1 MPEFRQDF
9 ISGQWVIIATGR
21 ARRPEN
27 YACKETGDTDCD
39 QLPRYV
45 ESCPFCAGN
54 ESQTPD
60 EVMALGRAEGRPP
73 DSEGWRTR
81 VVPNKFPALHREPE
95 RIAPDRKQTRGNDN
109 NTLYN
114 AMSGYGVHEVLVEN
128 PEHNRHPGNLAE
140 DQMELVVE
148 SYYLS
153 CTRLSRDHNLRFIQ
167 LFRNHGRAAGAT
179 IEHPHSQLVALPFVP
194 VLVEHEL
201 RRAHDYY
208 LSGEACSYCHLLEEE
223 RSGGSRIVAE
233 NGSFTAFMPFAS
245 RYPFETWIL
254 PRHHRSS
261 FLDTTREERSALAGI
276 LGEVLRLLA
285 CGLGRP
291 PYNYYLHSAPL
302 RTGELPHYHWHL
314 EIIPKLS
321 IAAGFEMGT
330 GVYINVTR
338 PEEAAHFI
346 REKRKTA
353 NETWQ
358 KDLLCPGTAQSPA
371 RG

>member
-1 MPEFRQDF
+1 MTEFRQDV

-27 YACKETGDTDCD
+27 YACKKADADSCG
-39 QLPRYV
+39 QLPGYV
-45 ESCPFCAGN
+45 ENCPFCAGN
-54 ESQTPD
+54 ESQTPP
-60 EVMALGRAEGRPP
+60 EVMAIGRSDGRPP
-73 DSEGWRTR
+73 DSDGWRVR
-81 VVPNKFPALHREPE
+81 VVPNKYPALHQDRDRLPPARELSGSK
-95 RIAPDRKQTRGNDN
+95 DV
-109 NTLYN
+109 LYYG
-114 AMSGYGVHEVLVEN
+114 MPGYGVHEVLIEA
-128 PEHNRHPGNLAE
+128 PEHNRHPGTLSE
-140 DQMELVVE
+140 EQMKLVVE

-153 CTRLSRDHNLRFIQ
+153 FSRLSEDRQLRFIQ

-194 VLVEHEL
+194 VLVEQEL
-201 RRAHDYY
+201 RRAHDYH
-208 LSGEACSYCHLLEEE
+208 LSREGCPYCDLLEKETG
-223 RSGGSRIVAE
+223 SGSRVVADNE
-233 NGSFTAFMPFAS
+233 IFTAFMPYAS
-245 RYPFETWIL
+245 RYPFETWIV

-261 FLDTTREERSALAGI
+261 FLETTRKQRSAMASI
-276 LGEVLRLLA
+276 LGEVLRLLS
-285 CGLGRP
+285 CGLGSP

-346 REKRKTA
+346 REKRNIA
-353 NETWQ
+353 DETWQ
-358 KDLLCPGTAQSPA
+358 KDLLRTGPA
-371 RG
+371 